1 MVIVVGVA
9 VRVLHLDPSSIT
21 HYPVPQYP
29 SQADPYP
36 SNPARDEAKSAYVS
50 TITR

>member
-1 MVIVVGVA
+1 MVIVVAVA
-9 VRVLHLDPSSIT
+9 VRVLHLDPSSMT
-21 HYPVPQYP
+21 HYLVPQP